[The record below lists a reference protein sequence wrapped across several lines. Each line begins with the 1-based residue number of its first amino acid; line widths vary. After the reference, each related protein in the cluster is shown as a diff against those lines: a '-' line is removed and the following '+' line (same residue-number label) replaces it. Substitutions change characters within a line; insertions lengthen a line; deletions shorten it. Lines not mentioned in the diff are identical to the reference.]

1 MPIGRGKRSDREPE
15 RPEQAV
21 SAVAAPTAGSAA
33 RLARPDP
40 EPGSVPSGLPPA
52 LPPGSMPPGML
63 VAGAWAWRILAV
75 AAVLGLVLF
84 LIVQLRELVI
94 PVLVAVLIA
103 ALLVPLVHFL
113 VRHRWPKWLA
123 IAVAEIGLLVALS
136 GLIYLVVTQ
145 VARGFSDLQ
154 AKSVESYAQL
164 KDFLLASPLH
174 LTEAQLNDYISQI
187 VSSAQKDSQVL
198 VSGALSVGLTL
209 GHVLTGLL
217 LVLFSTL
224 FLLIDGRGI
233 WAWVVR
239 LFPRRARPAIDG
251 AGHAGWATLG
261 NFVRVQILVAF
272 IDAVGIGLGAFI
284 LGIPLAIPIA
294 VLVFLGSFV
303 PVIGAVVTGT
313 LAIFIALVYNGPVT
327 ALIML
332 GIVLL
337 VQQLE
342 GHVLQPLIMG
352 TAVKVHPLAVVLAVV
367 AGASLAGIPG
377 TFFAVPVVAT
387 VNVMIGYIARGQ
399 WRTDPRP
406 AVEEVAPVE

>member
-1 MPIGRGKRSDREPE
+1 M
-15 RPEQAV
+15 
-21 SAVAAPTAGSAA
+21 AAPTAGSAA